1 MDLNDI
7 KGIGFKTI
15 KQLNKL
21 NIFNTSDL
29 LNYFPYRYDI
39 IKVSDLNNLKND
51 YKIIVDGLVLNI
63 PHIYYINH
71 KLDKM
76 TFQLKSNQ
84 IIFNVTIFNRG
95 FLKQYLS
102 VNKSITVIGK
112 YQQKNDRI
120 IASEI
125 ILKALGDKLII
136 KPIYHK
142 LKGISNNFIHK
153 RINDVIK
160 QIEVTDYIPSYLVK
174 KYKFLAKKTSLLII
188 HNPTDLTQLK
198 QARIRLKYEELFI
211 FMLKIN
217 NLKKYKENKLGIKRN
232 VAYEKVN
239 MVIKKLPFCL
249 TTDQLKAIKIIYNNL
264 TTNQVMNRLLQ
275 GDVGSGKTIVSFLAI
290 FINYLANYQ
299 SALMAPTE
307 LLAQQHYNDFLNL
320 FSDYNIKCTLLTGKT
335 TIKNKQEIY
344 EQLKNGKIDVIIG
357 THSLISE
364 SVKYYNLG
372 LVITDEQHRFGVRQ
386 RENFK
391 NKGKSPDVLYMSAT
405 PIPRTY
411 AITLYG
417 DMDIS
422 SIKTMPIGRKKIKTW
437 LINSKRIN
445 DVFILMKQE
454 LIKNHQIYVVAPLI
468 EEKEKI
474 TGTDV
479 YKLEQ
484 TMNVVFGDNYNIGIL
499 HGQMSGIEKVDIMTK
514 FKKNILQILISTT
527 VIEVGIDVKNAT
539 VIIIFDS
546 FRFGLSTIHQLRGR
560 VGRNEHQSY
569 CILISDKETK
579 RLDVLTKTFDGF
591 KISEADFKLRGSG
604 EIFGIKQSGD
614 MNFYIADI
622 KKDYDLVLM
631 AKEDSEMFINDRNL
645 LDDKNSYILK
655 KLENIMEIS

>member
-174 KYKFLAKKTSLLII
+174 KHKFLAKKTSLLII

-299 SALMAPTE
+299 SAL
-307 LLAQQHYNDFLNL
+307 
-320 FSDYNIKCTLLTGKT
+320 
-335 TIKNKQEIY
+335 
-344 EQLKNGKIDVIIG
+344 
-357 THSLISE
+357 
-364 SVKYYNLG
+364 
-372 LVITDEQHRFGVRQ
+372 
-386 RENFK
+386 
-391 NKGKSPDVLYMSAT
+391 
-405 PIPRTY
+405 
-411 AITLYG
+411 
-417 DMDIS
+417 
-422 SIKTMPIGRKKIKTW
+422 
-437 LINSKRIN
+437 
-445 DVFILMKQE
+445 
-454 LIKNHQIYVVAPLI
+454 
-468 EEKEKI
+468 
-474 TGTDV
+474 
-479 YKLEQ
+479 
-484 TMNVVFGDNYNIGIL
+484 
-499 HGQMSGIEKVDIMTK
+499 
-514 FKKNILQILISTT
+514 
-527 VIEVGIDVKNAT
+527 
-539 VIIIFDS
+539 
-546 FRFGLSTIHQLRGR
+546 
-560 VGRNEHQSY
+560 
-569 CILISDKETK
+569 
-579 RLDVLTKTFDGF
+579 
-591 KISEADFKLRGSG
+591 
-604 EIFGIKQSGD
+604 
-614 MNFYIADI
+614 
-622 KKDYDLVLM
+622 
-631 AKEDSEMFINDRNL
+631 
-645 LDDKNSYILK
+645 
-655 KLENIMEIS
+655 